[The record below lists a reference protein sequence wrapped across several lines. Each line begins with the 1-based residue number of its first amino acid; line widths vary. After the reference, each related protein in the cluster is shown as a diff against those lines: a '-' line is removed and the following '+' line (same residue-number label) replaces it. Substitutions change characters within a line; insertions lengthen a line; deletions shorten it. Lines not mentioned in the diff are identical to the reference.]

1 MNSAWM
7 PGRDSRA
14 GSSVAVPSGSV
25 RTSSQP
31 ARDSVAAIR
40 SAGKCG
46 SMGRYTP
53 PALKIAR
60 TAAIQS
66 RFRSV
71 TTATTP
77 SRRSPRASRARPSR
91 LARALSSA

>member
-1 MNSAWM
+1 MPGSESSAW
-7 PGRDSRA
+7 
-14 GSSVAVPSGSV
+14 SSVAVLPGSV
-25 RTSSQP
+25 STSSHS

-46 SMGRYTP
+46 SIGRYTP

-77 SRRSPRASRARPSR
+77 SRRSPRACSARPSW